1 MNYINSYKDGKSER
15 KHRIVAEKML
25 GRKLKKDEVVHHID
39 GNKRN
44 NDESNLMI
52 VTRSEH
58 AKLHSFGKEKR
69 KAVVQMDRYGNTIKI
84 WESARLASMSLKLYP
99 GNISKCCKGEL
110 KTTGGFG
117 WKFLENA

>member
-52 VTRSEH
+52 VTRS
-58 AKLHSFGKEKR
+58 
-69 KAVVQMDRYGNTIKI
+69 
-84 WESARLASMSLKLYP
+84 
-99 GNISKCCKGEL
+99 
-110 KTTGGFG
+110 
-117 WKFLENA
+117 